1 MGEVPAATFTER
13 AVGRLPRWAA
23 VTLGI
28 TASVVGIVLATR
40 PFRSLAVLVIVVVV
54 ALVVSGIV
62 DLATPTATRQRW
74 LSLVRGLAQ
83 VAAALALLLWP
94 GPGLRVITA
103 LAALALLVAGVTAL
117 VEGTQAEGSARWSG
131 FGVGFA
137 QAVLGALALSWR
149 DVAVLVV
156 AIAFAV
162 RLVVFG
168 VRLALGGRTSQPR
181 SRSGRR
187 PRSRWRLATSI
198 AAATAAVLLALVSL
212 LVQRGAPQV
221 DPFYAAP
228 DSVPTAPGQLLR
240 TEPFNHDVPAGATAW
255 RILYTTTRD
264 DGVPAVASAI
274 VVAPVRAEG
283 PTPVVAWAHGT
294 TGWATGC
301 APSVL
306 EHPFEAGALFSLDSV
321 IEKGWTLVATD
332 YVGLGTEGSHPYL
345 IGEPVA
351 RSVLDSVRAAHQL
364 DAVNL
369 AESTVV
375 WGHSQGG
382 HAALWTGM
390 LAPSYAP
397 ELEIAGVAALAPASN
412 LAGLVD
418 VVGSI
423 RVGSLFGAYV
433 VQAYTD
439 AYADVSYDD
448 YVRPGAQV
456 MVREMAAR
464 CLSER
469 GVIVSIATALL
480 LDQPVWRQ
488 EPTTGPFAVRLAENS
503 PTGPIT
509 APLLIGQGTAD
520 TLITSASQAAFVGS
534 RCGEGQP
541 VDYRAYTGRDH
552 VGLMAEDSPA
562 VADLVAWTDERFS
575 GAVPADTCPELRARR

>member
-13 AVGRLPRWAA
+13 AVGRLPRWAS

-28 TASVVGIVLATR
+28 AASVVGIVLATR

-131 FGVGFA
+131 SRGRLRTGRSSA
-137 QAVLGALALSWR
+137 PWRSRGATWPFSSWR
-149 DVAVLVV
+149 SPSGPAGRLRRPPRPGRPHIT
-156 AIAFAV
+156 AEV
-162 RLVVFG
+162 R
-168 VRLALGGRTSQPR
+168 A
-181 SRSGRR
+181 GRR
-187 PRSRWRLATSI
+187 PRI
-198 AAATAAVLLALVSL
+198 AGGSPPASPPRPRQCCSPSSACSCNAAP
-212 LVQRGAPQV
+212 PQV

-228 DSVPTAPGQLLR
+228 DSVPAAPGQLLR
-240 TEPFNHDVPAGATAW
+240 TEPFNHDIPAGATAW

-264 DGVPAVASAI
+264 DGVPAVASGI
-274 VVAPVRAEG
+274 VVTPVRADG

-332 YVGLGTEGSHPYL
+332 YVGLGTEGSHSYL

-456 MVREMAAR
+456 IVREMAAR

-469 GVIVSIATALL
+469 GVSSRSRRRCSWTRRYGDGADHRTVRRATGRELTYGPDHGSTSHRPGDCRYAHHLSLAGDVRRDSLRRGPARGLSRLHGTRPRGPDGRGLTGRCGPGRLDGRALL
-480 LDQPVWRQ
+480 GR
-488 EPTTGPFAVRLAENS
+488 
-503 PTGPIT
+503 
-509 APLLIGQGTAD
+509 
-520 TLITSASQAAFVGS
+520 
-534 RCGEGQP
+534 
-541 VDYRAYTGRDH
+541 RAG
-552 VGLMAEDSPA
+552 
-562 VADLVAWTDERFS
+562 
-575 GAVPADTCPELRARR
+575 